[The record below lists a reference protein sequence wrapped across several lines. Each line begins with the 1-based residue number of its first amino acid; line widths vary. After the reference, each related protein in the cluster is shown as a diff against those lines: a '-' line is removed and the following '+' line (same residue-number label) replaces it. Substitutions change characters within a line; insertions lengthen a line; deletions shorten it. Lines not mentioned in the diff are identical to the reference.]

1 MAKDFF
7 PQDILDDA
15 LDNRQQKRREK
26 RAQLRRKKEQQELNN
41 RLRQESRA
49 KRRKVFFVGIAV
61 LVMLFIFFGKSVFQ
75 IIKLSKERDAAEARL
90 EELQYKI
97 DQLNDELAR
106 VTSPEY
112 IEQQARSQLRM
123 IYPGELLYVVTNDK
137 MVEEPS
143 EETTGGAVEKK

>member
-1 MAKDFF
+1 MAEDFF

-15 LDNRQQKRREK
+15 LNSRQQKRREK
-26 RAQLRRKKEQQELNN
+26 RAQLRRRKEQQELNN
-41 RLRQESRA
+41 KLRQENRA
-49 KRRKVFFVGIAV
+49 KRRKIFLAGLVVLMLLFV
-61 LVMLFIFFGKSVFQ
+61 FFGKSVLQ

-97 DQLNDELAR
+97 DQLNDELTR

-137 MVEEPS
+137 MAPEPLEES
-143 EETTGGAVEKK
+143 TDGAIEKQ